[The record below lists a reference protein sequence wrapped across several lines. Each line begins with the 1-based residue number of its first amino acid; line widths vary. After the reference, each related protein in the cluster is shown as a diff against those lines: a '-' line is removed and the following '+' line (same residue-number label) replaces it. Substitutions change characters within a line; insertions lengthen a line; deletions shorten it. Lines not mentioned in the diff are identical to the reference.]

1 MDFSNTIQLLQYA
14 QDNALLQRLHQQLR
28 KDFTLANIAFDIKS
42 DISIDGLKD
51 LLQEKIYLLVMEHF
65 DRYLNLLYV
74 IDISEKAFK
83 EIRVTDAV
91 EVSQQVSFI
100 ILKRE
105 LEKILTRDSYS
116 S

>member
-14 QDNALLQRLHQQLR
+14 QDNALFQRLHQQLR
-28 KDFTLANIAFDIKS
+28 KDFTLANITFKVKS

-74 IDISEKAFK
+74 IDIPEKAFK
-83 EIRVTDAV
+83 EIKVTDAV
-91 EVSQQVSFI
+91 EVSRQVSFL

-116 S
+116 